1 MTEALYTQNTY
12 HNVYGCYRQKMQ
24 EMFPRMG
31 AEIRPG
37 TAYLPEMQIPLLEPG
52 TEGQESMIKGS
63 KMSKESLKKLSEAVK
78 EKWRNPEYRKKC
90 SDSHKGKPGGR
101 LGTHHSEE
109 TKLKISALKV
119 GNKNH
124 LGKPHSEE
132 TRKKISE
139 ATKRAM
145 TNPEILHKLSEAGKR
160 GKPWLGKRFS
170 EEHCRN
176 LTESHLGKNTGVE
189 NYNWKGGISYEPYCP
204 KFNNEF
210 REQVRAFFG
219 YTCMMPG
226 CGHVWQ
232 PGETKLAV
240 HHVNFQKDSCCAED
254 IVPQFVPVCHG
265 SCHAKT
271 NHNREHWEQYFA
283 DMINS
288 DYGGKC
294 YLTKEEMKEV
304 RRLQKW

>member
-63 KMSKESLKKLSEAVK
+63 KMSEESLKKLSEAVK
-78 EKWRNPEYRKKC
+78 EKWR
-90 SDSHKGKPGGR
+90 
-101 LGTHHSEE
+101 
-109 TKLKISALKV
+109 
-119 GNKNH
+119 
-124 LGKPHSEE
+124 
-132 TRKKISE
+132 
-139 ATKRAM
+139 
-145 TNPEILHKLSEAGKR
+145 
-160 GKPWLGKRFS
+160 
-170 EEHCRN
+170 
-176 LTESHLGKNTGVE
+176 
-189 NYNWKGGISYEPYCP
+189 
-204 KFNNEF
+204 
-210 REQVRAFFG
+210 
-219 YTCMMPG
+219 
-226 CGHVWQ
+226 
-232 PGETKLAV
+232 
-240 HHVNFQKDSCCAED
+240 
-254 IVPQFVPVCHG
+254 
-265 SCHAKT
+265 
-271 NHNREHWEQYFA
+271 NREHWEQYFA

>member
-63 KMSKESLKKLSEAVK
+63 KMSEESLKKLSEAVK
-78 EKWRNPEYRKKC
+78 EKWRNPEYRK
-90 SDSHKGKPGGR
+90 
-101 LGTHHSEE
+101 
-109 TKLKISALKV
+109 
-119 GNKNH
+119 
-124 LGKPHSEE
+124 
-132 TRKKISE
+132 
-139 ATKRAM
+139 
-145 TNPEILHKLSEAGKR
+145 
-160 GKPWLGKRFS
+160 
-170 EEHCRN
+170 
-176 LTESHLGKNTGVE
+176 
-189 NYNWKGGISYEPYCP
+189 
-204 KFNNEF
+204 
-210 REQVRAFFG
+210 
-219 YTCMMPG
+219 
-226 CGHVWQ
+226 
-232 PGETKLAV
+232 
-240 HHVNFQKDSCCAED
+240 
-254 IVPQFVPVCHG
+254 